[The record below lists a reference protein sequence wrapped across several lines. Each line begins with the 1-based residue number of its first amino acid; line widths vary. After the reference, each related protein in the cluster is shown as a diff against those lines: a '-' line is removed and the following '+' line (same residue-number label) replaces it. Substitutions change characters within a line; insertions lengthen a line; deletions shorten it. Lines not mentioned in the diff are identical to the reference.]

1 MLTTAESQIT
11 EAFSAHAPIERVK
24 KIRDYA
30 FIHFHTRNGA
40 LTAMEAMNGQLVFSL
55 SLSHFTPSIIKG
67 ATLDGAVIEVTL
79 AKPVDKE
86 SHTRNTT
93 RRQKSASPTIP
104 SYSVLP
110 IEYPLMSSLC
120 FPPPSPKYA

>member
-55 SLSHFTPSIIKG
+55 SLSL
-67 ATLDGAVIEVTL
+67 TLL
-79 AKPVDKE
+79 
-86 SHTRNTT
+86 
-93 RRQKSASPTIP
+93 
-104 SYSVLP
+104 
-110 IEYPLMSSLC
+110 
-120 FPPPSPKYA
+120 PPSLKVLHLMGPLLKSL

>member
-55 SLSHFTPSIIKG
+55 SLSLSL
-67 ATLDGAVIEVTL
+67 TLL
-79 AKPVDKE
+79 
-86 SHTRNTT
+86 
-93 RRQKSASPTIP
+93 
-104 SYSVLP
+104 
-110 IEYPLMSSLC
+110 
-120 FPPPSPKYA
+120 PPSLKVLHLMGPLLKSL